1 MWSLLGWLQAVAKLG
16 AWFTGWLDRRRIKK
30 YVKNELLVKQLAEME
45 ERRRRAGS
53 ARPVGLSD
61 DKWNR
66 DNRDR

>member
-16 AWFTGWLDRRRIKK
+16 VWVTGWLDRRRIKK

-53 ARPVGLSD
+53 SRPVRMRD
-61 DKWNR
+61 DPN
-66 DNRDR
+66 NRDR

>member
-45 ERRRRAGS
+45 ERRLIVIRLIFFYFHAY
-53 ARPVGLSD
+53 
-61 DKWNR
+61 
-66 DNRDR
+66 